1 MLGMGMD
8 NGVYVVQD
16 FRSQTG
22 RYRMS
27 HATSVAV
34 VLCTLTTMIGF
45 AALMVANHRG
55 LQSLGRVLTLGMT
68 FYLFTA
74 WVMLPCFLTWIT
86 RNRRDPQ
93 DASPDEDSSEG
104 FDAEFARSHYRMH
117 QRTLSPEISEAVAA
131 KWDRRND
138 LALPS

>member
-16 FRSQTG
+16 FRSQAG

-27 HATSVAV
+27 HATAVAV

-68 FYLFTA
+68 CYLFTA
-74 WVMLPCFLTWIT
+74 WVMLPCLLTWIT
-86 RNRRDPQ
+86 RNRRDPEGA
-93 DASPDEDSSEG
+93 DRSEDSGDG
-104 FDAEFARSHYRMH
+104 FDSASARSHYRAH
-117 QRTLSPEISEAVAA
+117 GRKLSKEIAETIAA
-131 KWDRRND
+131 QVGQ
-138 LALPS
+138 A